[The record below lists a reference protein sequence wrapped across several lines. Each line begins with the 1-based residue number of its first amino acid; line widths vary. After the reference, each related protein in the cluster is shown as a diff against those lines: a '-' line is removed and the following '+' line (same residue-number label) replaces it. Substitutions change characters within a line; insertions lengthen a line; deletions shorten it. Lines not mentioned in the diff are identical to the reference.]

1 VATLRDKL
9 WVSLALTIP
18 VVLLSDDVQVWVG
31 YSVPPHAGDEYAAAI
46 LGTLVFLYGGLVF
59 IRPTGVERAD
69 AINIR
74 IPIERA
80 DNNFTALGA

>member
-1 VATLRDKL
+1 
-9 WVSLALTIP
+9 VSLALTIP

-59 IRPTGVERAD
+59 IRPTGVGRA
-69 AINIR
+69 ISTYN
-74 IPIERA
+74 IPIEGRDEWLA
-80 DNNFTALGA
+80 AATRHA

>member
-59 IRPTGVERAD
+59 IARQVSDVLVPTWRFG
-69 AINIR
+69 
-74 IPIERA
+74 
-80 DNNFTALGA
+80 

>member
-59 IRPTGVERAD
+59 IRPTGVERAM
-69 AINIR
+69 
-74 IPIERA
+74 PVSQMV
-80 DNNFTALGA
+80 

>member
-1 VATLRDKL
+1 
-9 WVSLALTIP
+9 
-18 VVLLSDDVQVWVG
+18 VWVG

-59 IRPTGVERAD
+59 IRPTGFERAD

-74 IPIERA
+74 IPVE
-80 DNNFTALGA
+80 GAEIGLIAAGA